1 PSRLHSPT
9 GSGRPTA
16 LHCPPRSNTSQT
28 CTALSRRWVRCRC
41 LCRARYR
48 TMDLARHRRRGTCP
62 PTTPGDD
69 PMRIHRHNPDLLT
82 TALHATLAREAALLT
97 HRLRGALQDP
107 PLIDVTLTHRPDRED
122 YTVHLLLRL
131 EDRDLTAT
139 GEGSTPGVAI
149 RDAFDALADAI
160 TP

>member
-1 PSRLHSPT
+1 
-9 GSGRPTA
+9 
-16 LHCPPRSNTSQT
+16 
-28 CTALSRRWVRCRC
+28 
-41 LCRARYR
+41 
-48 TMDLARHRRRGTCP
+48 
-62 PTTPGDD
+62 
-69 PMRIHRHNPDLLT
+69 MRIHSNNPDLLT

-160 TP
+160 TPCIVARRRPAHVSTAESRSCSAPQCQTLGCPM